1 MAQVNLTLDSD
12 ILKGLFTAEG
22 RDEAFAG
29 LVSVILNQALSAQA
43 SEQIGAEP
51 YERSEDRRTYRNG
64 YRERELCTRVGKLRL
79 MVPRLRNGEFSTD
92 LFQRYQRSEQ
102 ALVLAMMEMVIQG
115 VSTRKVSAITEE
127 LCGTSFSKSTI
138 SALCAALDP
147 AVEAFRNR
155 ALGKRYPFVMVDATF
170 TKVRNGDQVRS
181 KGLMVALGVNEEGT
195 REVLGFQ
202 CADTESEAGWTGFFN
217 ALKERGLSE
226 VDLVIS
232 DSHKGLVQAVRRCF
246 QGAAWQR
253 CQTHFSKNVLDVSPR
268 KLKPELHDALRSL
281 YEADDYQTA
290 LMLRNRITER
300 FQESAPKAVKVL
312 EEGFDDVMSVL
323 SLPPSLRRRLR
334 TTNGLERVNE
344 ELRRR
349 ERVIRIFPNEQSL
362 YRLLGALLMEI
373 HEEWQI
379 GRAYLNLNEYL
390 VQKTEPRDTTAE
402 LSAAS

>member
-12 ILKGLFTAEG
+12 ILKGLFTTEG

-43 SEQIGAEP
+43 SEQIGAGP
-51 YERSEDRRTYRNG
+51 YERSDGRCTYRNG
-64 YRERELCTRVGKLRL
+64 YRERELRARVGKLRL

-127 LCGTSFSKSTI
+127 LCGISFSKSTV

-155 ALGKRYPFVMVDATF
+155 ELGKRYPFVMVDATF
-170 TKVRNGDQVRS
+170 TKVRNGDRVRS
-181 KGLMVALGVNEEGT
+181 KGLMVALGVNEKGT

-202 CADTESEAGWTGFFN
+202 CADTESKADWTSFFN
-217 ALKERGLSE
+217 SLKDRGLAE

-232 DSHKGLVQAVRRCF
+232 DSHKGLVQALRRCF
-246 QGAAWQR
+246 QGASWQR
-253 CQTHFSKNVLDVSPR
+253 CQMHFSRNILGVCPG

-281 YEADDYQTA
+281 YEADDHKTA
-290 LMLRNRITER
+290 VMIRNRIAER
-300 FQESAPKAVKVL
+300 FRESAPKAVEVL
-312 EEGFDDVMSVL
+312 EEGFDDVTAVL
-323 SLPPSLRRRLR
+323 SLPPSIRRRLR

-349 ERVIRIFPNEQSL
+349 ERVIRIFPNDLSL
-362 YRLLGALLMEI
+362 CRLMGALLMEI
-373 HEEWQI
+373 HEEWQT
-379 GRAYLNLNEYL
+379 GRMYLNLNEYL
-390 VQKTEPRDTTAE
+390 AGKAQPSDTA
-402 LSAAS
+402 LQFSAAS